1 MKLVTYEAADRARVG
16 LVHDGRVADLAELG
30 IDAADMLQ
38 LLRSG
43 LDRLAAAARRGLPA
57 GRPLD
62 EVRLLAPVPRP
73 GKIIGVGRNY
83 RAHAAEGG
91 LETQEKPR
99 LFTKVP
105 SSVTGPDGPVEKPAI
120 VTKLDWEAEIAVVV
134 GRTMRDVPEDRALD
148 YVAGYTLL
156 NDVSAREFQFDV
168 KPPQTSFAKSMDGFC
183 PMGPWLVT
191 ADEIPDPG
199 HLRLT
204 CRVNGALMQDGNTR
218 DMIFPIPLILS
229 YVSRYL
235 ALEPGDVIAT
245 GTPDGVGVFRK
256 PPVFLQ
262 PGDRVEVACPA
273 IGVLGNTVVERAGGQ
288 GGAT

>member
-1 MKLVTYEAADRARVG
+1 MKLVTYDHAGETRIG
-16 LVHDGRVADLAELG
+16 LVHDGRVVDAAELG
-30 IDAADMLQ
+30 SNATDMIG
-38 LLRSG
+38 LLSEG
-43 LDRLAAAARRGLPA
+43 LGGLAAAARRGLPA

-62 EVRLLAPVPRP
+62 TVRLLAPVPRP

-83 RAHAAEGG
+83 GAHAAEGG
-91 LETQEKPR
+91 LEAQEKPR

-105 SSVTGPDGPVEKPAI
+105 SSVTGPGGAIEKPAI
-120 VTKLDWEAEIAVVV
+120 VTKLDWEAEIAVIV
-134 GRTMRDVPEDRALD
+134 GRPMRDVPEADALGC
-148 YVAGYTLL
+148 VAGYTLL

-199 HLRLT
+199 NLQLT
-204 CRVNGALMQDGNTR
+204 CRVNGTLMQDGNTH
-218 DMIFPIPLILS
+218 DMIFPIPAILS
-229 YVSRYL
+229 YVSRYV

-245 GTPDGVGVFRK
+245 GTPDGVGAFRT

-262 PGDRVEVACPA
+262 PGDRVEIACPA
-273 IGVLGNTVVERAGGQ
+273 IGRLENPVVARRGRTA
-288 GGAT
+288 